1 MDKEVIQNAL
11 HCCIASY
18 KDSDDSADTY
28 LKEHIKNEKF
38 QNLMEPGQK
47 NTMAMVDT
55 TLYVAFQGNEIYILY
70 GPSMKHGWVTNKSIN
85 AKSGWPRIEYQDQM
99 SLPLKIFTFTIIEK
113 RISKMKTVQS
123 RSL

>member
-18 KDSDDSADTY
+18 KDSELSADTY

-38 QNLMEPGQK
+38 QNLKEPGQK

-55 TLYVAFQGNEIYILY
+55 TLYVAFQGKLNLY
-70 GPSMKHGWVTNKSIN
+70 FVW
-85 AKSGWPRIEYQDQM
+85 A
-99 SLPLKIFTFTIIEK
+99 
-113 RISKMKTVQS
+113 
-123 RSL
+123 